1 MYGFS
6 ELPNGLRV
14 VTAAMPHLASV
25 SVGIWV
31 DTGGRHEGAGENGAA
46 HFIEHML
53 FKGTRRRTAAR
64 ISQDIEGIGGY
75 LNAFTDEEHTC
86 FYSRAVASRLPEL
99 LDVLLDMFLD
109 SRFQTA
115 EIDRERAV
123 ILEEQAMYRD
133 QPAELVHDL
142 LNQVQFP
149 RHPLGRP
156 VIGTARSIRGL
167 GRRELLGFLDRR
179 YVAGSTVIAAAGNLT
194 HEAVLAELGRW
205 MPRFRP
211 GAPAVRPAAPA
222 EPSAPRWL
230 VHSRKTEQTQVALGF
245 RTTHRRDERRFALR
259 LLNVVLGENMS
270 SRLFQGIR
278 ERHGLAY
285 SIQSTGTAWSDCG
298 DLVISA
304 GLEDATL
311 ERALGLMLR
320 EVRRLVDRA
329 PGRAELERARDYAI
343 GQADLSLEGSEPTM
357 MWLGEQI
364 LGHGRLVPPEET
376 RRRLAAVGPSEVR
389 AVARDFFRASRLS
402 LALVSPRSSDRGLGR
417 LLESWTTG

>member
-211 GAPAVRPAAPA
+211 GAP
-222 EPSAPRWL
+222 
-230 VHSRKTEQTQVALGF
+230 
-245 RTTHRRDERRFALR
+245 
-259 LLNVVLGENMS
+259 
-270 SRLFQGIR
+270 
-278 ERHGLAY
+278 
-285 SIQSTGTAWSDCG
+285 
-298 DLVISA
+298 
-304 GLEDATL
+304 
-311 ERALGLMLR
+311 
-320 EVRRLVDRA
+320 
-329 PGRAELERARDYAI
+329 
-343 GQADLSLEGSEPTM
+343 
-357 MWLGEQI
+357 
-364 LGHGRLVPPEET
+364 
-376 RRRLAAVGPSEVR
+376 
-389 AVARDFFRASRLS
+389 
-402 LALVSPRSSDRGLGR
+402 
-417 LLESWTTG
+417 